1 MSASRT
7 PLLAANWKCN
17 QLWTDCERFT
27 EQLQAELPQ
36 FFAPNAEPG
45 LDLVVCP
52 PFTYLPLLGTLLEN
66 AAVYLGG
73 QDVSRF
79 DGGAYTGDVSAAM
92 LSDLECDYAI
102 VGHSER
108 RGVFGDTDEIV
119 ALKLRRAREAEL
131 VPILCVGEALA
142 VRDAGRAVEFTL
154 GQLDAAFEEL
164 RHCMADAL
172 VIAYEPIWAIGT
184 GRNAEPGDAQ
194 QMAAAIRGWLA
205 NKLGAVAD
213 QVPILYGGS
222 VKPDNAAAYFEL
234 SDVDGALVGG
244 ASLKAS
250 SFAALARLLV

>member
-1 MSASRT
+1 
-7 PLLAANWKCN
+7 
-17 QLWTDCERFT
+17 
-27 EQLQAELPQ
+27 
-36 FFAPNAEPG
+36 
-45 LDLVVCP
+45 VVCL

-73 QDVSRF
+73 QDISRF

-119 ALKLRRAREAEL
+119 ASKLKRAREAEL
-131 VPILCVGEALA
+131 VPILCVGESLE
-142 VRDAGRAVEFTL
+142 VRDGGHAEQFTL
-154 GQLDAAFEEL
+154 SQLDAVFEEL
-164 RHCMADAL
+164 RRFPADAL
-172 VIAYEPIWAIGT
+172 VIAYEPLWAIGT

-205 NKLGAVAD
+205 DKLGAVAD

-222 VKPDNAAAYFEL
+222 VKPDNAATYFAL
-234 SDVDGALVGG
+234 ADVDGALVGG
-244 ASLKAS
+244 ASLKAA